1 MMVHVFTKILIMIN
15 LFLPITNLNNSLQV
29 GDLVYAASTHILP
42 NAGDQQSQQVD
53 TGATE
58 IVGILRRITNLPGG
72 FTLDVDET
80 PFPNNYVPGLGDFIM
95 FSKYSQVD
103 GDVIGYYAKAKFI
116 NNSVEKAEIYSV
128 GSEIIIN
135 SK

>member
-1 MMVHVFTKILIMIN
+1 MIN

-29 GDLVYAASTHILP
+29 GDLVYASTTYTQP
-42 NAGDQQSQQVD
+42 NSEDQQSQQTD

-58 IVGILRRITNLPGG
+58 IVGILRRITVEQNG

-80 PFPNNYVPGLGDFIM
+80 PFPNNYTPIPGDFVM
-95 FSKYSQVD
+95 FSKYSQID
-103 GDVIGYYAKAKFI
+103 GDVIGYYARAKFI
-116 NNSVEKAEIYSV
+116 NNSREKAEIYSV
-128 GSEIIIN
+128 GSEVIIN

>member
-1 MMVHVFTKILIMIN
+1 MIN

-29 GDLVYAASTHILP
+29 GDLVYASKTYTQS
-42 NAGDQQSQQVD
+42 NSEDQQADPSQTD
-53 TGATE
+53 TGATQ
-58 IVGILRRITNLPGG
+58 IVGILRRITAEPNV
-72 FTLDVDET
+72 TILDVDET
-80 PFPNNYVPGLGDFIM
+80 PFPNNYVPMPSDFIM
-95 FSKYSQVD
+95 FSKYSQID

-116 NNSVEKAEIYSV
+116 NNSRKKAEIYSV